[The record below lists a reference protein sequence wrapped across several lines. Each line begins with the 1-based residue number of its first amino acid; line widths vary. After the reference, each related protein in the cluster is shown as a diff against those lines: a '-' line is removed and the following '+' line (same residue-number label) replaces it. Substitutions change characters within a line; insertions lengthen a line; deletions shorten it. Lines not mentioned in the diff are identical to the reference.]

1 LVYQTS
7 QPEATTSSRGGG
19 DVAAQAL
26 GQILSLDTITNAALD
41 RLCRWTPDLPRTE
54 ATIYLLR
61 YMLARLFLAGSG
73 NVARA
78 RFQACQQTIGSRIYG
93 GQPGISREWTNKL
106 LGRLVEAGWIDRLT
120 IKLTADRHAPCI
132 FSAGRQLKRLII
144 SLLKSLRPRPRP
156 GPAARPSL
164 ISVNS
169 QSHSSPLLEEHEKLL
184 SLTEQVALV
193 RQRLRA
199 HRG

>member
-1 LVYQTS
+1 M
-7 QPEATTSSRGGG
+7 GGT
-19 DVAAQAL
+19 VAAQAL
-26 GQILSLDTITNAALD
+26 DQILTLDTLSNAALD
-41 RLCRWTPDLPRTE
+41 RLVRWTPDLPRTE

-61 YMLARLFLAGSG
+61 YLLARLFLAGSG

-93 GQPGISREWTNKL
+93 GGQPGISREWTNKL

-120 IKLTADRHAPCI
+120 IRLTAERHAPCI
-132 FSAGRQLKRLII
+132 FSAGRQLKRLVV
-144 SLLKSLRPRPRP
+144 SLLKSLRPRPKPRPIAGPSLLSVNP
-156 GPAARPSL
+156 GP
-164 ISVNS
+164 
-169 QSHSSPLLEEHEKLL
+169 HSSPLLQEHEIQRL

-199 HRG
+199 QAAEG